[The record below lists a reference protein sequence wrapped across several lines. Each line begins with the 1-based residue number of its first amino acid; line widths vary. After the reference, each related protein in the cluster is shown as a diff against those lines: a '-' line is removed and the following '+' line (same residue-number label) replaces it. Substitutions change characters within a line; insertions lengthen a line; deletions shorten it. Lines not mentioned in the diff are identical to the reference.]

1 MRLIGKP
8 ILRLVSLTVVCT
20 GGLDGGAIQ
29 VRANELQDVCLFL
42 RVRAQVGVR
51 EARGGATDLACL
63 LVIGRVDVTFASAA
77 LLKALERAQV

>member
-8 ILRLVSLTVVCT
+8 ILRLVSLAVMCT

-29 VRANELQDVCLFL
+29 VRVYALQNICLFL